1 MPANFMEN
9 ILASSIVFLVFLA
22 VIGVIFSIVSYRRMS
37 KQKDYYKDVH
47 TELAPGKKVAFASGL
62 IGKLVRV
69 GKETC
74 DIEVKSGAV
83 IEVSRYAVQEILDK

>member
-1 MPANFMEN
+1 MPENFMEN

-22 VIGVIFSIVSYRRMS
+22 VIVVIFTVLNWRRMS

-47 TELAPGKKVAFASGL
+47 TELAVGKRVAFSIGL

-83 IEVSRYAVQEILDK
+83 IEVSRYAVQEVLDK

>member
-1 MPANFMEN
+1 MPENFMEN

-22 VIGVIFSIVSYRRMS
+22 VIGVIFSIVNYRRMS

>member
-1 MPANFMEN
+1 MPENFMEN

-22 VIGVIFSIVSYRRMS
+22 VIGVIFTVLNYRRMS
-37 KQKDYYKDVH
+37 KQKDYYKDAH
-47 TELAPGKKVAFASGL
+47 TELEVGKRVAFSNGL

-83 IEVSRYAVQEILDK
+83 IEVSRYAIQEVIK

>member
-1 MPANFMEN
+1 MPENFMEN

-22 VIGVIFSIVSYRRMS
+22 VIGIIFTVLNYRRMS

-47 TELAPGKKVAFASGL
+47 TELETGKKVAFSNGL
-62 IGKLVRV
+62 IGTLKRV

-83 IEVSRYAVQEILDK
+83 IEVSRYAIQEVIK

>member
-1 MPANFMEN
+1 MPSWDN
-9 ILASSIVFLVFLA
+9 ILASSIVFLTFLL
-22 VIGVIFSIVSYRRMS
+22 VIGILLTVVNYLRMR

-47 TELAPGKKVAFASGL
+47 TELAVGKKVAFSSGL

-83 IEVSRYAVQEILDK
+83 IEVSRYAIQEILDK

>member
-1 MPANFMEN
+1 MPENFMEN

-22 VIGVIFSIVSYRRMS
+22 VIGVIFTVLNWRRMS

-47 TELAPGKKVAFASGL
+47 TELA
-62 IGKLVRV
+62 
-69 GKETC
+69 KETC

-83 IEVSRYAVQEILDK
+83 IEVSRYAVQEVLDK

>member
-1 MPANFMEN
+1 MPENFMEN

-22 VIGVIFSIVSYRRMS
+22 VIGVIFTVLNYRRMS

-47 TELAPGKKVAFASGL
+47 TELGVGKRVAFSNGL

-83 IEVSRYAVQEILDK
+83 IEVSRYAIQEVIK

>member
-1 MPANFMEN
+1 MPSWDN
-9 ILASSIVFLVFLA
+9 ILASSIVLLTFLLIV
-22 VIGVIFSIVSYRRMS
+22 GVILTVVNYLRMR
-37 KQKDYYKDVH
+37 KQKDYYKGVH
-47 TELAPGKKVAFASGL
+47 TELAVGKKVAFSSGL

-83 IEVSRYAVQEILDK
+83 IEVSRYAIQEVLDK

>member
-1 MPANFMEN
+1 MPENFMEN

-22 VIGVIFSIVSYRRMS
+22 VIGVIFTVLNWRRMS

-47 TELAPGKKVAFASGL
+47 AELAVGKRVAFSNGL

-83 IEVSRYAVQEILDK
+83 IEVSRYAVQEVLDK

>member
-1 MPANFMEN
+1 MPENFMEN

-22 VIGVIFSIVSYRRMS
+22 VIGVIFTVLNWRRMS
-37 KQKDYYKDVH
+37 KQKDYYKEVH
-47 TELAPGKKVAFASGL
+47 TERAVGKRVAFSNGL

-83 IEVSRYAVQEILDK
+83 IEVSRYAVQEVLDK

>member
-1 MPANFMEN
+1 MPSWDN
-9 ILASSIVFLVFLA
+9 ILASSIVLLAFLA
-22 VIGVIFSIVSYRRMS
+22 IAGVALTILNYLRMR
-37 KQKDYYKDVH
+37 KQKDYYKGVH
-47 TELAPGKKVAFASGL
+47 TELEVGKKVAFSSGL

-83 IEVSRYAVQEILDK
+83 IEVSRYAIQEVLDK

>member
-22 VIGVIFSIVSYRRMS
+22 VIGVIFSIVNYRRMS

-69 GKETC
+69 GKE
-74 DIEVKSGAV
+74 VKSGAV

>member
-1 MPANFMEN
+1 MPENFMEN

-22 VIGVIFSIVSYRRMS
+22 VIGVIFTVLNYRRMS
-37 KQKDYYKDVH
+37 KQKDYYKGVH
-47 TELAPGKKVAFASGL
+47 TELEVGKRVAFSNGL

-74 DIEVKSGAV
+74 DIEAKSGAV
-83 IEVSRYAVQEILDK
+83 IEVSRYAIQEVIK

>member
-1 MPANFMEN
+1 MPENFMEN

-22 VIGVIFSIVSYRRMS
+22 VIGVIFTVLNYRRMS

-47 TELAPGKKVAFASGL
+47 TELEVGTRVAFSNGL

-83 IEVSRYAVQEILDK
+83 IEVSRYAIQEVIK

>member
-1 MPANFMEN
+1 
-9 ILASSIVFLVFLA
+9 
-22 VIGVIFSIVSYRRMS
+22 MS
-37 KQKDYYKDVH
+37 KQKDYYKEVH
-47 TELAPGKKVAFASGL
+47 TELAVGKRVAFSNGL

-83 IEVSRYAVQEILDK
+83 IEVSRYAVQEVLDK

>member
-1 MPANFMEN
+1 MPSWDN
-9 ILASSIVFLVFLA
+9 ILASSIVFLVFLL
-22 VIGVIFSIVSYRRMS
+22 VIGVGATVANYLRMR

-47 TELAPGKKVAFASGL
+47 TELAVGKKVAFSSGL

-83 IEVSRYAVQEILDK
+83 IEVSRYAIQEILDK

>member
-1 MPANFMEN
+1 MPENFMEN

-22 VIGVIFSIVSYRRMS
+22 VIGVIFTVLNWRRMS

-47 TELAPGKKVAFASGL
+47 TELAVGDRVAFSNGL

-83 IEVSRYAVQEILDK
+83 IEVSRYAVQEVLDK

>member
-1 MPANFMEN
+1 MPSWDN
-9 ILASSIVFLVFLA
+9 ILASSLVLLVFLL
-22 VIGVIFSIVSYRRMS
+22 VVGVILTIVNYLRMR
-37 KQKDYYKDVH
+37 KQKDYYKDIHV
-47 TELAPGKKVAFASGL
+47 ELAPGKKVAFSSGL

-83 IEVSRYAVQEILDK
+83 IEVSRYAIQEILDK

>member
-1 MPANFMEN
+1 MPENFMEN

-22 VIGVIFSIVSYRRMS
+22 VIGVIFTVLNWRRMS

-47 TELAPGKKVAFASGL
+47 TELTVGKRVAFSNGL

-83 IEVSRYAVQEILDK
+83 IEVSRYAVQEVLDK

>member
-1 MPANFMEN
+1 MNVLRRKIFE
-9 ILASSIVFLVFLA
+9 IDLIDLRGDLHVFCHL
-22 VIGVIFSIVSYRRMS
+22 RRRGDEGER
-37 KQKDYYKDVH
+37 QLRVR
-47 TELAPGKKVAFASGL
+47 
-62 IGKLVRV
+62 GKLVRV

>member
-1 MPANFMEN
+1 MPENFMEN

-22 VIGVIFSIVSYRRMS
+22 VIGVIFTVLNWRRMS

-47 TELAPGKKVAFASGL
+47 TELAAGKRVAFSNGL

-83 IEVSRYAVQEILDK
+83 IEVSRYAVQEVLDK

>member
-1 MPANFMEN
+1 MPENFIEN

-22 VIGVIFSIVSYRRMS
+22 VIGVIFTVGNYLRMR
-37 KQKDYYKDVH
+37 KQKNYYKDVH
-47 TELAPGKKVAFASGL
+47 TELASGKKVAFSNGL

-74 DIEVKSGAV
+74 DIEIKSGAV
-83 IEVSRYAVQEILDK
+83 IEVSRYAVQEVLDK

>member
-1 MPANFMEN
+1 MPENFMEN

-22 VIGVIFSIVSYRRMS
+22 VIGVIFTALNWRRMS

-47 TELAPGKKVAFASGL
+47 TELAVGKRVAFSNGL

-83 IEVSRYAVQEILDK
+83 IEVSRYAVQEVLDK

>member
-22 VIGVIFSIVSYRRMS
+22 VIGVIFTVGNYLRMR
-37 KQKDYYKDVH
+37 KQKNYYKDVH
-47 TELAPGKKVAFASGL
+47 TELAPGKKVAFSNGL

-74 DIEVKSGAV
+74 DIEIKSGAV
-83 IEVSRYAVQEILDK
+83 IEVSRYAVQEVLDK

>member
-1 MPANFMEN
+1 MPENFMEN

-22 VIGVIFSIVSYRRMS
+22 VIGVIFTVLNYRRMS

-47 TELAPGKKVAFASGL
+47 TELEEGKRVAFSNGL

-83 IEVSRYAVQEILDK
+83 IEVSRYAIQEVIK

>member
-1 MPANFMEN
+1 MPSWDN
-9 ILASSIVFLVFLA
+9 ILASSIVFLVFLL
-22 VIGVIFSIVSYRRMS
+22 VIGVGATVANYQRMR

-47 TELAPGKKVAFASGL
+47 TELAVGKKVAFSSGL

-83 IEVSRYAVQEILDK
+83 IEVSRYAIQEILDK

>member
-1 MPANFMEN
+1 MPENFMEN

-22 VIGVIFSIVSYRRMS
+22 VIGVIFTVLNYRRMS

-47 TELAPGKKVAFASGL
+47 TELEVGKRVAFSNGL

-83 IEVSRYAVQEILDK
+83 IEASRYAIQEVIK

>member
-1 MPANFMEN
+1 MPSWDN
-9 ILASSIVFLVFLA
+9 ILASSIVFLVFLL
-22 VIGVIFSIVSYRRMS
+22 VIGVGATVANYLRMR

-47 TELAPGKKVAFASGL
+47 TELAVGKKVAFSSGL
-62 IGKLVRV
+62 MGKLVRV

-83 IEVSRYAVQEILDK
+83 IEVSRYAIQEILDK

>member
-1 MPANFMEN
+1 MPENFMEN

-22 VIGVIFSIVSYRRMS
+22 VIGVIFTVLNYRRMS

-47 TELAPGKKVAFASGL
+47 TELEMGKMVAFSNGL

-83 IEVSRYAVQEILDK
+83 IEVSRYAIQEVIK